1 MAKKVQVTMSTE
13 IALDIVKAS
22 ESIKSMTQLVNSS
35 TQAWKA
41 QEAQLKSAGDSLG
54 AAKAKYDGLGTAIQ
68 AQESKIEALKRKQS
82 ELKGDTQQTAEQYLK
97 YQQQIDQATAKLA
110 SMEAQQSKAKQS
122 MEYYSSGLAGLQTDY
137 KKMNE
142 LSNSYVK
149 RLEAEGNKRQ
159 AAQEKA
165 KNLKEATENLS
176 KQYKS
181 QVDELEKIKNKVGAT
196 SEAYH
201 KQKIRV
207 NETAAALASS
217 KAKTKD
223 AREEM
228 ERLNPTIWTRMRDSV
243 KKFNN
248 EAQKTNKIGSHVKDF
263 VTGNLIANGITNI
276 TSKVVGLAKEGYAA
290 AEAASKT
297 AERWQN
303 LGFAEEEIKRIN
315 STVKDLKYNTNLSG
329 GAAGDLI
336 LKFHGITHNVDEAAE
351 LAKGV
356 GSLSDQLKLSQERA
370 EAFASG
376 LGKIEASG
384 TVTATSLNKLEKQA
398 PGLVQA
404 LQKAS
409 GLSEKAFS
417 DLLDSGKMTSKQFN
431 DILKSAGKSYEEN
444 AKKYGN
450 TAEGAKKRITLAWAD
465 TKKALM
471 KPLVNVASTGF
482 NQLANVLQNP
492 AIQSGVTK
500 IGEGISK
507 IAQHATNLLNYI
519 AAHQK
524 DVSSIVGNLVEI
536 TKLFALGVWEG
547 FKATVTTIADVFNDL
562 SGHSAKA
569 KDPLK
574 SVSTFLKEV
583 GKHKKAIV
591 AVGKAFA
598 FYFIGSKTIK
608 GIASLSANVL
618 KFGNT
623 FVSTMKMVGAA
634 AATNP
639 VGAILIGVTALV
651 AGFTLLYKHNKKFR
665 DFCNGIASGAKKAF
679 DDVVKF
685 AKHAWGAT
693 TKAFKGIVNFFK
705 KDWKELLLFIAN
717 PIVGG
722 FALVYKHNKKFKKF
736 VDGIVKSIKDGF
748 SGAAKWLGKTWDG
761 MKKTWT
767 GAMDSMT
774 KNTKKGF
781 EQTKIY
787 FTDGEKG
794 IKAFANTAKKLLV
807 ISNPVVAG
815 FELMYKHNK
824 PFKKFVDSTVDHVK
838 DMAKG
843 VAKHMTSLK
852 KDWSDKWDNVK
863 KFASKTWDGIK
874 GNATEAMTAL
884 GKDIDKHHKGINK
897 NWFDGW
903 ENSKK
908 FLSKKWDEIGALT
921 QEKFGVNITKLI
933 TDALTN
939 IANFFKNTWDNV
951 KKGFGEMWDGMKR
964 LAGDG
969 INAVI
974 ALPNAGID
982 GINKLI
988 SDFGGSK
995 EAISKIPKVRFA
1007 GGTGVFSS
1015 YRNPI
1020 TKPTLATLNDGH
1032 DSPETNN
1039 QEMVILP
1046 NGKSFLPQGRNVE
1059 YLLPAGSEV
1068 INASELA
1075 MLMSVERGAFA
1086 KGTGFWS
1093 KIWDTATNVAGSVW
1107 DTMKNGVDKFMK
1119 MIEFIGDVVKDPVG
1133 SLAKK
1138 FSPNADKL
1146 AGMFNP
1152 LGNALYKKPVE
1163 EAKNWWKELW
1173 SMANASMD
1181 EGTVAMGAK
1190 GDDYRFKDKAKDA
1203 GADPWGYYFRECVSF
1218 VASRLA
1224 NLGVKPSLFSHLGNG
1239 NQWVSAS
1246 VPHLSRPKPGT
1257 VAVYTGGP
1265 VSSNHVDFVTAVH
1278 GDTYDGEEY
1287 NYGGNGQ
1294 YHQYAGRHIS
1304 NAATFLDF
1312 GVRDSGGGGEDDS
1325 KPLKDRNSP
1334 LQTLIKHQV
1343 GGMFDWIKKT
1353 LGPLLSPAGGGED
1366 GPQGTGVAR
1375 WRESVVRALEANGIE
1390 PNNFRV
1396 SKILATIQRESNG
1409 DPNVQNNWD
1418 SNARAG
1424 HPSIGLMQ
1432 TIGPTFNAYKHPGHN
1447 NIRNGYDNLLAA
1459 INYIKHTYGTSD
1471 AAFNRVAAYGYANGG
1486 LVHKNG
1492 VYELAEGDMPEYV
1505 IPTDIAKR
1513 GRAWQLLT
1521 EAVAR
1526 FAGDAPQG
1534 NHDSTPNHE
1543 RVSVLEEKLDVMIDL
1558 LGQLVTN
1565 GSNPIEI
1572 RNVIDGRSVSN
1583 GLAPFMTKA
1592 TNEYER
1598 RQALLGGSII

>member
-1 MAKKVQVTMSTE
+1 MDFKSKKYLGKEEKMDKKVQATMSTE
-13 IALDIVKAS
+13 IALDLVKAS

-54 AAKAKYDGLGTAIQ
+54 AAKAKYDGLGASIQ

-142 LSNSYVK
+142 LSDSYVK

-165 KNLKEATENLS
+165 KNLKEATKNLS

-217 KAKTKD
+217 KAKMKD

-329 GAAGDLI
+329 GAVGDLI

-370 EAFASG
+370 EAFAGG

-417 DLLDSGKMTSKQFN
+417 DLLNSGKMTSKQFN

-685 AKHAWGAT
+685 AKHAWDAT

-722 FALVYKHNKKFKKF
+722 FALIYKHNAKFRKFVNDLLKKASDFAKGLGKWFGDAFKNAKKIVDNGIKAITKVFKAGIDFFRKDWKEVLLFIANPIVGGFALVYKHNKKFKDF
-736 VDGIVKSIKDGF
+736 VDNIWETAKDFGKNMVD
-748 SGAAKWLGKTWDG
+748 GA
-761 MKKTWT
+761 KKKVDEFTKPIRT
-767 GAMDSMT
+767 GLDNLHD
-774 KNTKKGF
+774 K
-781 EQTKIY
+781 
-787 FTDGEKG
+787 FTDIFDK
-794 IKAFANTAKKLLV
+794 IK
-807 ISNPVVAG
+807 SG
-815 FELMYKHNK
+815 FTDFWN
-824 PFKKFVDSTVDHVK
+824 
-838 DMAKG
+838 G
-843 VAKHMTSLK
+843 LK
-852 KDWSDKWDNVK
+852 N
-863 KFASKTWDGIK
+863 
-874 GNATEAMTAL
+874 
-884 GKDIDKHHKGINK
+884 
-897 NWFDGW
+897 
-903 ENSKK
+903 
-908 FLSKKWDEIGALT
+908 
-921 QEKFGVNITKLI
+921 
-933 TDALTN
+933 
-939 IANFFKNTWDNV
+939 
-951 KKGFGEMWDGMKR
+951 

-969 INAVI
+969 INAI
-974 ALPNAGID
+974 IKIPNDGID
-982 GINKLI
+982 GINGLI
-988 SDFGGSK
+988 ADFGGSK
-995 EAISKIPKVRFA
+995 NAIAKIPKVKFA
-1007 GGTGVFSS
+1007 EGTGVFSG
-1015 YRNPI
+1015 YRNAI
-1020 TKPTLATLNDGH
+1020 TRPTLATLNDGN
-1032 DSPETNN
+1032 DSPHTNN
-1039 QEMVILP
+1039 QELVIMP
-1046 NGKSFLPQGRNVE
+1046 NGQAFMPQGRNAQMI
-1059 YLLPAGSEV
+1059 LPAGAEV
-1068 INASELA
+1068 LNARETA
-1075 MLMSVERGAFA
+1075 MLLGLSQGAYA

-1093 KIWDTATNVAGSVW
+1093 KVWNTVTDVAGNAW
-1107 DTMKNGVDKFMK
+1107 DGIKDTVSKFTK
-1119 MIEFIGDVVKDPVG
+1119 MLEFIGSAVTDPVG
-1133 SLAKK
+1133 TLAKK
-1138 FSPNADKL
+1138 FNPNSDKL
-1146 AGMFNP
+1146 DGMFNP
-1152 LGNALYKKPVE
+1152 LGNALFKTPIK
-1163 EAKNWWKELW
+1163 EARNWWKELW
-1173 SMANASMD
+1173 SMAKSASD
-1181 EGTVAMGAK
+1181 EASTVAMGAM
-1190 GDDYRFKDKAKDA
+1190 GDDYPAHLKA
-1203 GADPWGYYFRECVSF
+1203 GAVWSSTDPWGYFVKECVSF
-1218 VASRLA
+1218 VASRLN
-1224 NLGVKPSLFSHLGNG
+1224 NLGVNPALFSHLGNG
-1239 NQWVSAS
+1239 NQWGSAR
-1246 VPHLSRPKPGT
+1246 VPHLNRPKPGT

-1265 VSSNHVDFVTAVH
+1265 VSSNHVSFVTSVD
-1278 GDTYDGEEY
+1278 GDTFSGEEY
-1287 NYGGNGQ
+1287 NWLGQ
-1294 YHQYAGRHIS
+1294 HAYHQYSNRPIS
-1304 NAATFLDF
+1304 SAATFLDF
-1312 GVRDSGGGGEDDS
+1312 GVRAPGTSGDGDKALSEA
-1325 KPLKDRNSP
+1325 NSP
-1334 LQTLIKHQV
+1334 LQKLIKSQV
-1343 GGMFDWIKKT
+1343 GGMFDWIKKF
-1353 LGPLLSPAGGGED
+1353 LGFESGTASGPN
-1366 GPQGTGVAR
+1366 PQGTGVAR
-1375 WRESVVRALEANGIE
+1375 WRDTVIRALKANGL
-1390 PNNFRV
+1390 PATDHQV
-1396 SKILATIQRESNG
+1396 SSMLQLIQRESNG
-1409 DPNVQNNWD
+1409 DPNVKNGWD
-1418 SNARAG
+1418 INAQMG
-1424 HPSIGLMQ
+1424 NPSIGLTQ
-1432 TIGPTFNAYKHPGHN
+1432 TTIGTFNANAFPGHKD
-1447 NIRNGYDNLLAA
+1447 IRNGYDNLLAS
-1459 INYIKHTYGTSD
+1459 IHYILGRYGSSD
-1471 AAFNRVAAYGYANGG
+1471 AAFTRVAKYAYANGG
-1486 LVHKNG
+1486 LVSQHG
-1492 VYELAEGDMPEYV
+1492 VYELAEGNMPEYV

-1526 FAGDAPQG
+1526 FAGDSPQG
-1534 NHDSTPNHE
+1534 NHDNSSDQG
-1543 RVSVLEEKLDVMIDL
+1543 RVSMLENKLDVMIDL

-1565 GSNPIEI
+1565 GMNPVEI

-1592 TNEYER
+1592 TNDYER

>member
-1 MAKKVQVTMSTE
+1 MAKKVQATMSTE
-13 IALDIVKAS
+13 IALDLVKAS

-54 AAKAKYDGLGTAIQ
+54 AAKAKYDGLGAAIQ

-142 LSNSYVK
+142 LSDSYVK
-149 RLEAEGNKRQ
+149 RLEAEGNKRK

-207 NETAAALASS
+207 NETAAALAGS
-217 KAKTKD
+217 KAKMKV

-228 ERLNPTIWTRMRDSV
+228 EKLNPTIWTRMRDSV

-315 STVKDLKYNTNLSG
+315 SVVKDLKYNTNLSG
-329 GAAGDLI
+329 GAVGDLI

-417 DLLDSGKMTSKQFN
+417 DLLNSGKMTSKQFN

-444 AKKYGN
+444 AEKYGN

-679 DDVVKF
+679 NGVVKF
-685 AKHAWGAT
+685 AKNALGAT

-722 FALVYKHNKKFKKF
+722 FALVYKHNKKFKDF
-736 VDGIVKSIKDGF
+736 VDNIWETAKDFGKNMVD
-748 SGAAKWLGKTWDG
+748 GA
-761 MKKTWT
+761 KKKVDEFTKPIRT
-767 GAMDSMT
+767 GLDNLHD
-774 KNTKKGF
+774 K
-781 EQTKIY
+781 
-787 FTDGEKG
+787 FTDIFDK
-794 IKAFANTAKKLLV
+794 IK
-807 ISNPVVAG
+807 SG
-815 FELMYKHNK
+815 FTDFWN
-824 PFKKFVDSTVDHVK
+824 
-838 DMAKG
+838 G
-843 VAKHMTSLK
+843 LK
-852 KDWSDKWDNVK
+852 N
-863 KFASKTWDGIK
+863 
-874 GNATEAMTAL
+874 
-884 GKDIDKHHKGINK
+884 
-897 NWFDGW
+897 
-903 ENSKK
+903 
-908 FLSKKWDEIGALT
+908 
-921 QEKFGVNITKLI
+921 
-933 TDALTN
+933 
-939 IANFFKNTWDNV
+939 
-951 KKGFGEMWDGMKR
+951 

-969 INAVI
+969 INAI
-974 ALPNAGID
+974 IKIPNDGID
-982 GINKLI
+982 GINGLI
-988 SDFGGSK
+988 ADFGGSK
-995 EAISKIPKVRFA
+995 NAIAKIPKVKFA
-1007 GGTGVFSS
+1007 EGTGAFSG
-1015 YRNPI
+1015 YRNAI
-1020 TKPTLATLNDGH
+1020 TRPTLATLNDGN
-1032 DSPETNN
+1032 DSPHTNN
-1039 QEMVILP
+1039 QELVIMP
-1046 NGKSFLPQGRNVE
+1046 NGQAFMPQGRNAQMI
-1059 YLLPAGSEV
+1059 LPAGAEV
-1068 INASELA
+1068 LNARETA
-1075 MLMSVERGAFA
+1075 MLLGLSQGAYA

-1093 KIWDTATNVAGSVW
+1093 KIWDTVTDVAGNAW
-1107 DTMKNGVDKFMK
+1107 DGIKDTVSKFTK
-1119 MIEFIGDVVKDPVG
+1119 MLEFIGSAVTDPVG
-1133 SLAKK
+1133 TLAKK
-1138 FSPNADKL
+1138 FNPKSDKL
-1146 AGMFNP
+1146 DGMFNP
-1152 LGNALYKKPVE
+1152 LGNALFKTPIK
-1163 EAKNWWKELW
+1163 EAQNWWKELW
-1173 SMANASMD
+1173 SMAKSASD
-1181 EGTVAMGAK
+1181 EASTVAMGAM
-1190 GDDYRFKDKAKDA
+1190 GDDYPAHLKA
-1203 GADPWGYYFRECVSF
+1203 GAVWSSTDPWGYFVKECVSF
-1218 VASRLA
+1218 VASRLN
-1224 NLGVKPSLFSHLGNG
+1224 NLGVNPALFSHLGNG
-1239 NQWVSAS
+1239 NQWGSAR
-1246 VPHLSRPKPGT
+1246 VPHLNRPKPGT

-1265 VSSNHVDFVTAVH
+1265 VSSNHVSFVTSVD
-1278 GDTYDGEEY
+1278 GDTFSGEEY
-1287 NYGGNGQ
+1287 NWLGQ
-1294 YHQYAGRHIS
+1294 HAYHQYSNRPIS
-1304 NAATFLDF
+1304 SAATFLDF
-1312 GVRDSGGGGEDDS
+1312 GVRAPGTSGDGDKALSEA
-1325 KPLKDRNSP
+1325 NSP
-1334 LQTLIKHQV
+1334 LQKLIKSQV
-1343 GGMFDWIKKT
+1343 GGMFDWIKKF
-1353 LGPLLSPAGGGED
+1353 LGFESGTASGPN
-1366 GPQGTGVAR
+1366 PQGTGVAR
-1375 WRESVVRALEANGIE
+1375 WRDTVIRALKANGL
-1390 PNNFRV
+1390 PATDHQV
-1396 SKILATIQRESNG
+1396 SSMLQLIQRESNG
-1409 DPNVQNNWD
+1409 DPNVKNGWD
-1418 SNARAG
+1418 INAQMG
-1424 HPSIGLMQ
+1424 NPSIGLTQ
-1432 TIGPTFNAYKHPGHN
+1432 TTIGTFNANAFPGHKD
-1447 NIRNGYDNLLAA
+1447 IRNGYDNLLAS
-1459 INYIKHTYGTSD
+1459 IHYILGRYGSSD
-1471 AAFNRVAAYGYANGG
+1471 AAFTRVAKYAYANGG
-1486 LVHKNG
+1486 LVSEHG

-1534 NHDSTPNHE
+1534 DHDNTSDRE
-1543 RVSVLEEKLDVMIDL
+1543 RVSVLESKLDIMIDL

-1598 RQALLGGSII
+1598 RQALLEGSII

>member
-1 MAKKVQVTMSTE
+1 MAKKVQATMSTE
-13 IALDIVKAS
+13 IALDLVKAS

-54 AAKAKYDGLGTAIQ
+54 AAKAKYDGLGAAIQ

-142 LSNSYVK
+142 LSDSYVK
-149 RLEAEGNKRQ
+149 RLEAEGNKRK

-207 NETAAALASS
+207 NETAAALAGS
-217 KAKTKD
+217 KAKMKV

-228 ERLNPTIWTRMRDSV
+228 EKLNPTIWTRMRDSV

-263 VTGNLIANGITNI
+263 VTGNLIVNGITNI

-315 STVKDLKYNTNLSG
+315 SVVKDLKYNTNLSG
-329 GAAGDLI
+329 GAVGDLI

-417 DLLDSGKMTSKQFN
+417 DLLNSGKMTSKQFN

-444 AKKYGN
+444 AEKYGN

-679 DDVVKF
+679 NGVVKF
-685 AKHAWGAT
+685 AKNALGAT

-722 FALVYKHNKKFKKF
+722 FALVYKHNKKFKDF
-736 VDGIVKSIKDGF
+736 VDNIWETAKDFGKNMVD
-748 SGAAKWLGKTWDG
+748 GA
-761 MKKTWT
+761 KKKVDEFTKPIRT
-767 GAMDSMT
+767 GLDNLHD
-774 KNTKKGF
+774 K
-781 EQTKIY
+781 
-787 FTDGEKG
+787 FTDIFDK
-794 IKAFANTAKKLLV
+794 IK
-807 ISNPVVAG
+807 SG
-815 FELMYKHNK
+815 FTDFWN
-824 PFKKFVDSTVDHVK
+824 
-838 DMAKG
+838 G
-843 VAKHMTSLK
+843 LK
-852 KDWSDKWDNVK
+852 N
-863 KFASKTWDGIK
+863 
-874 GNATEAMTAL
+874 
-884 GKDIDKHHKGINK
+884 
-897 NWFDGW
+897 
-903 ENSKK
+903 
-908 FLSKKWDEIGALT
+908 
-921 QEKFGVNITKLI
+921 
-933 TDALTN
+933 
-939 IANFFKNTWDNV
+939 
-951 KKGFGEMWDGMKR
+951 

-969 INAVI
+969 INAI
-974 ALPNAGID
+974 IKIPNDGID
-982 GINKLI
+982 GINGLI
-988 SDFGGSK
+988 ADFGGSK
-995 EAISKIPKVRFA
+995 NAIAKIPKVKFA
-1007 GGTGVFSS
+1007 EGTGAFSG
-1015 YRNPI
+1015 YRNAI
-1020 TKPTLATLNDGH
+1020 TRPTLATLNDGN
-1032 DSPETNN
+1032 DSPHTNN
-1039 QEMVILP
+1039 QELVIMP
-1046 NGKSFLPQGRNVE
+1046 NGQAFMPQGRNAQMI
-1059 YLLPAGSEV
+1059 LPAGAEV
-1068 INASELA
+1068 LNARETA
-1075 MLMSVERGAFA
+1075 MLLGLSQGAYA

-1093 KIWDTATNVAGSVW
+1093 KIWDTVTDVAGNAW
-1107 DTMKNGVDKFMK
+1107 DGIKDTVSKFTK
-1119 MIEFIGDVVKDPVG
+1119 MLEFIGSAVTDPVG
-1133 SLAKK
+1133 TLAKK
-1138 FSPNADKL
+1138 FNPKSDKL
-1146 AGMFNP
+1146 DGMFNP
-1152 LGNALYKKPVE
+1152 LGNALFKTPIK
-1163 EAKNWWKELW
+1163 EAQNWWKELW
-1173 SMANASMD
+1173 SMAKSASD
-1181 EGTVAMGAK
+1181 EASTVAMGAM
-1190 GDDYRFKDKAKDA
+1190 GDDYPAHLKA
-1203 GADPWGYYFRECVSF
+1203 GAVWSSTDPWGYFVKECVSF
-1218 VASRLA
+1218 VASRLN
-1224 NLGVKPSLFSHLGNG
+1224 NLGVNPALFSHLGNG
-1239 NQWVSAS
+1239 NQWGSAR
-1246 VPHLSRPKPGT
+1246 VPHLNRPKPGT

-1265 VSSNHVDFVTAVH
+1265 VSSNHVSFVTSVD
-1278 GDTYDGEEY
+1278 GDTFSGEEY
-1287 NYGGNGQ
+1287 NWLGQ
-1294 YHQYAGRHIS
+1294 HAYHQYSNRPIS
-1304 NAATFLDF
+1304 SAATFLDF
-1312 GVRDSGGGGEDDS
+1312 GVRAPGTSGDGDKALSEA
-1325 KPLKDRNSP
+1325 NSP
-1334 LQTLIKHQV
+1334 LQKLIKSQV
-1343 GGMFDWIKKT
+1343 GGMFDWIKKF
-1353 LGPLLSPAGGGED
+1353 LGFESGTASGPN
-1366 GPQGTGVAR
+1366 PQGTGVAR
-1375 WRESVVRALEANGIE
+1375 WRDTVIRALKANGL
-1390 PNNFRV
+1390 PATDHQV
-1396 SKILATIQRESNG
+1396 SSMLQLIQRESNG
-1409 DPNVQNNWD
+1409 DPNVKNGWD
-1418 SNARAG
+1418 INAQMG
-1424 HPSIGLMQ
+1424 NPSIGLTQ
-1432 TIGPTFNAYKHPGHN
+1432 TTIGTFNANAFPGHKD
-1447 NIRNGYDNLLAA
+1447 IRNGYDNLLAS
-1459 INYIKHTYGTSD
+1459 IHYILGRYGSSD
-1471 AAFNRVAAYGYANGG
+1471 AAFTRVAKYAYANGG
-1486 LVHKNG
+1486 LVSEHG

-1534 NHDSTPNHE
+1534 DHDNTSDRE
-1543 RVSVLEEKLDVMIDL
+1543 RVSVLESKLDIMIDL

-1598 RQALLGGSII
+1598 RQALLEGSII